1 MRALLGA
8 VLLTGMGCDNG
19 DAVLLQINSYPINIH
34 LKVKCQLQACIPC
47 QKENLLKKER
57 DKKYQAE
64 MGSGE
69 LRKQV
74 EKRQNSSKGNKA
86 SPHTRHHFQWTV
98 QKLKQGS
105 QIWRYWIS

>member
-19 DAVLLQINSYPINIH
+19 DAVLLQINLYPINIH
-34 LKVKCQLQACIPC
+34 LTVKCQLQACIPC

-57 DKKYQAE
+57 DKKYQAD

-98 QKLKQGS
+98 QKLKEGS